1 MDKLWNKIDNYI
13 EDSLV
18 KPDDIF
24 RTVLRNSHNA
34 GLPEIN
40 ISPAQGKMLHI
51 ILRAISAKSVLE
63 IGTLGGYSSIWMA
76 KALPGNGEL
85 ISLEIDPYH
94 AEVASKNIEL
104 ANLSGVIKI
113 RTGDAISGL
122 KKLNEEKHKPF
133 DLIFIDADKQN
144 NYIYFNM
151 VMELSHVGTLIVID
165 NVVMENSILDSS
177 DSLGIRKLFDTIAN
191 TDMVD
196 ATAIQT
202 VGIKGHDGFA
212 IIIVK

>member
-18 KPDDIF
+18 KPDDVF
-24 RTVLRNSHNA
+24 RTVLKNSHNA

-40 ISPAQGKMLHI
+40 ISPAQGKMLYI
-51 ILRAISAKSVLE
+51 ILKAISAKNVLE

-85 ISLEIDPYH
+85 ISLEIDPFH
-94 AEVASKNIEL
+94 AEVASKNIKL
-104 ANLSGVIKI
+104 ANLSEIIKI

-122 KKLNEEKHKPF
+122 KKLGEEKHKPF

-144 NYIYFNM
+144 NAIYFNM
-151 VMELSHVGTLIVID
+151 AMKLSHTGTVIVID
-165 NVVMENSILDSS
+165 NVVMGNSILDSS
-177 DSLGIRKLFDTIAN
+177 DSLGIRKLFNPIAN
-191 TDMVD
+191 TDTVES
-196 ATAIQT
+196 TAIQT